1 MNTNIKNLR
10 KIILALMITILTGS
24 FALAQSGGQQ
34 GPPPLPSD
42 KQIEKMVKSLDKEL
56 ELSENQ
62 ETQVSELYFAHFEEL
77 ETMQKQKQ
85 RASREEMNELKSEFE
100 TEVKTVLS
108 EDQQD
113 NYTAWLKKQEKK
125 RSSQRPQDGRQG
137 QGQQGGQKGPP
148 R

>member
-62 ETQVSELYFAHFEEL
+62 ETQVSELYFAHFEEV

-125 RSSQRPQDGRQG
+125 RSSQRPQDGGQG

>member
-10 KIILALMITILTGS
+10 KIVSALMITILTGS

-62 ETQVSELYFAHFEEL
+62 ETQVSELYFAHFEEV

-85 RASREEMNELKSEFE
+85 RASREEMKELKSEFE
-100 TEVKTVLS
+100 TEVKAVLS

-113 NYTAWLKKQEKK
+113 NYTTWLKKQEKK
-125 RSSQRPQDGRQG
+125 QSSQRPQNGGQG

>member
-10 KIILALMITILTGS
+10 KIISALMITILTS
-24 FALAQSGGQQ
+24 TFAQAHSGGQQ

-62 ETQVSELYFAHFEEL
+62 ETQISELYFAHFEEV

-85 RASREEMNELKSEFE
+85 RASREEMKELKSEFE

-125 RSSQRPQDGRQG
+125 RSSQRPQDEGQG